1 MPLSGMSACSAW
13 HHRVVSIDPEAIV
26 GQTLN
31 GVSSSWHEF
40 EGRRSAEPVHVWLHL
55 DGLGTLRL
63 HTLNGLVISPDAVH
77 EPYEM
82 GEHGRIL
89 VEPSGPSPLIEH
101 VGERIEAVS
110 RLAQTTPPGTAAG
123 LVLDFQGGSVGI
135 ADLGDELVV
144 APWPAADWKRWN
156 VSLQTAG

>member
-1 MPLSGMSACSAW
+1 MTACSAW
-13 HHRVVSIDPEAIV
+13 HHRVVSIDPEAFV

-31 GVSSSWHEF
+31 GVSSSRHEF
-40 EGRRSAEPVHVWLHL
+40 EGHRSAEPIHIWLNL

-77 EPYEM
+77 ESYEM
-82 GEHGRIL
+82 GEHGPIL
-89 VEPSGPSPLIEH
+89 VAPSGPSPLIEH
-101 VGERIEAVS
+101 VGERINAVS
-110 RLAQTTPPGTAAG
+110 RLDQTPPGTTAG
-123 LVLDFQGGSVGI
+123 LVLQFQGGSVGI
-135 ADLGDELVV
+135 ADLGDQLVV